1 MAEHPLSDYANTLD
15 PHVKKLY
22 LEKTSCVG
30 IDPILVPD
38 KTYDPECLSRVESMD
53 LLSFL
58 GSTRV
63 ITARNNLRLTDTRN
77 QSKGSSFYRHR
88 AGRHQLAKQHVKPTQ
103 NSPHNHLLKQ
113 FVTQTWL

>member
-77 QSKGSSFYRHR
+77 QSQGSSFYRYR
-88 AGRHQLAKQHVKPTQ
+88 AGRHQLPSSMSNQPSTALT
-103 NSPHNHLLKQ
+103 
-113 FVTQTWL
+113 VTY